1 MIDEEQAQEDDFGGA
16 ADIVRSMSPQM
27 PGGSDM
33 IDISEKLGYGSIGH
47 IGKHSGS
54 EAFAREYDAYMKG
67 MAAAR
72 SQKSISP
79 EAQFYA
85 SVGNMAGAVSM
96 QKTKGPSLFTLG
108 EEFDLGS
115 SGRYAIM
122 PAGEMNAIAKDGSL
136 MRIPVSDY
144 AIQAGVKNVPFSG
157 GDQAAE
163 SFRNTLTR
171 TKGLMESLDELEQ
184 VYDRNVLYIG
194 RLSPTDLST
203 KAQQLET
210 KVLMDAMAVLTGTR
224 SLGGNT
230 SNVDIEMLQTM
241 VPKAASTFFTNT
253 KGNEKLRLAEL
264 RKHVLNHLMSAARF
278 NGVTLKEMNVRSPR
292 GNQPPPGVL
301 SE

>member
-1 MIDEEQAQEDDFGGA
+1 MYGEQQEPEDDFGGS
-16 ADIVRSMSPQM
+16 ADIVRSMSQPQAGPM
-27 PGGSDM
+27 
-33 IDISEKLGYGSIGH
+33 DISEVSRQLGYGSFGH
-47 IGKHSGS
+47 IGRHSRS
-54 EAFAREYDAYMKG
+54 EAFSREMEAYQKG
-67 MAAAR
+67 MAAAGA
-72 SQKSISP
+72 QKSISP

-85 SVGNMAGAVSM
+85 AVGNMAGAVSM

-108 EEFDLGS
+108 QEFDLGS
-115 SGRYAIM
+115 AGRYAIM
-122 PAGEMNAIAKDGSL
+122 PAGEMNAYAKDGSM
-136 MRIPVSDY
+136 MRISVADY
-144 AIQAGVKNVPFSG
+144 AIQSGVKTVPFSG
-157 GDQAAE
+157 GDQDAE
-163 SFRNTLTR
+163 AFRNTLSR

-210 KVLMDAMAVLTGTR
+210 KILMDAMAVLTGTR

-264 RKHVLNHLMSAARF
+264 RRHVINNLMSAARF
-278 NGVTLKEMNVRSPR
+278 NGVDLKELNVRSPR
-292 GNQPPPGVL
+292 GNRPPPGVQ